1 MDQFTTKI
9 HVTGRAEIEIEA
21 DLCTVMLEFSSI
33 GRSRSSLMCQLDA
46 DVKAFQHLLSNFDDS
61 IRASDHSYSV
71 QEHWDSGPEHLE
83 AQIHV
88 AEKAIHIEMPADK
101 AKVTAFTDRLGTLN
115 HAPGVKME
123 YRVTDASVARVKLR
137 KDAVKS
143 ATHAAQEIADALDLR
158 LGSISTVSY
167 ELPEGLARKAEN
179 QALGFPIFS
188 ISSRADKVI
197 IEDRISIVFNAE
209 KHQ

>member
-1 MDQFTTKI
+1 MDQYTTEI

-21 DLCTVMLEFSSI
+21 DLCTVMLEFSCG
-33 GRSRSSLMCQLDA
+33 GRSRSSLMRQINA
-46 DVKAFQHLLSNFDDS
+46 DVRACKRLISDFDHS
-61 IRASDHSYSV
+61 LRASDHSYSV

-88 AEKAIHIEMPADK
+88 AEKTIQIEMPADE
-101 AKVTAFTDRLGTLN
+101 AKVLEFTDRLSALN
-115 HAPGVKME
+115 KAPGVKLE
-123 YRVTDASVARVKLR
+123 YRVTDTSVARVQVR
-137 KDAVKS
+137 KDAIKS

-158 LGSISTVSY
+158 LSNISAVSY
-167 ELPEGLARKAEN
+167 ELPQGLARKAES
-179 QALGFPIFS
+179 QALGFPVIGV
-188 ISSRADKVI
+188 SSRADKVI